1 MLKRVIAAFHHKKT
15 DPANSPSMQGIS
27 QRRHPFPE
35 QRVLYTSVTSRV
47 CTIPCDGSN
56 RQANSVYHSTVG
68 CMATPFAALT
78 FSSRI
83 RGYVEVSIDL
93 LQKQTDTYTA
103 KHFIRCLNNFANT
116 PTNLYRISI
125 KPE

>member
-1 MLKRVIAAFHHKKT
+1 MK
-15 DPANSPSMQGIS
+15 GIS

-47 CTIPCDGSN
+47 CTMYGIPCGGSD

-83 RGYVEVSIDL
+83 RGYFEVSIDL
-93 LQKQTDTYTA
+93 IQKQTDTYTA
-103 KHFIRCLNNFANT
+103 KHFIRYLNHFANT

-125 KPE
+125 KPEQDPNR